1 MRFRLAVDGEAHEI
15 EVDRGSTGVR
25 IRVDGAE
32 YRART
37 RPSDDGVAVRI
48 GSKVHR
54 IRFEGLE
61 VLADGARFPI
71 GISGIQEDR
80 ASRARDSASTG
91 GQHVDVRAPMP
102 GRVARIFVEPGARVK
117 RGQTLV
123 VLEAMKM
130 QNEIPSPRDGLVRS
144 VEVVEGESITADR
157 VVAVIETH

>member
-1 MRFRLAVDGEAHEI
+1 MRFRLTVDGEAHEI
-15 EVDRGSTGVR
+15 EVDRGSEDVR

-37 RPSDDGVAVRI
+37 RASDDGFAVRI
-48 GSKVHR
+48 GPKVHR
-54 IRFEGLE
+54 IRFQGVD
-61 VLADGARFPI
+61 VLVDGARYPV

-80 ASRARDSASTG
+80 ASRAQDSAATG
-91 GQHVDVRAPMP
+91 RRDLQVRAPMP
-102 GRVARIFVEPGARVK
+102 GRVARVFVQPGDRVK

-123 VLEAMKM
+123 ILEAMKM
-130 QNEIPSPRDGLVRS
+130 QNEIPSPQDGRVRA